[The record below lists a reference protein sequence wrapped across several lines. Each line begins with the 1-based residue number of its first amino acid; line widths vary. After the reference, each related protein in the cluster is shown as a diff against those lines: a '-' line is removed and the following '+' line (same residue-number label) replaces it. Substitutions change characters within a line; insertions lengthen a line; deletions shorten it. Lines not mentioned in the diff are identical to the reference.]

1 MKWWI
6 GFDWISPDL
15 SKIAFVSIPFVFNV
29 FTFCIWNRKF
39 HMHIFLTYRNSWTL
53 DAIVGRW
60 TLHAE
65 LWTLDAGRCTLD
77 AGRWT
82 LDAGLWTLDCGLW
95 PMAAGLWT
103 LDAGRWT
110 LGSELSTLDVGC
122 YTLDVGLWALDTI
135 VDCFR
140 TKSEASFWFCLI
152 KLLKILW
159 VQISK
164 DLMITLAL

>member
-15 SKIAFVSIPFVFNV
+15 SKIPFVSNV

-39 HMHIFLTYRNSWTL
+39 HMRIFLTYRNSWTL
-53 DAIVGRW
+53 DARVGRW
-60 TLHAE
+60 TLH
-65 LWTLDAGRCTLD
+65 
-77 AGRWT
+77 
-82 LDAGLWTLDCGLW
+82 
-95 PMAAGLWT
+95 AGLWT

-110 LGSELSTLDVGC
+110 LDAGRWTLTDGRWTLDSGRWTLDPGLWTLNVGRWTLDAGC
-122 YTLDVGLWALDTI
+122 YTLNVGLWALDTI
-135 VDCFR
+135 VDCFK

>member
-15 SKIAFVSIPFVFNV
+15 SKIPFASNV

-39 HMHIFLTYRNSWTL
+39 HMRIFLTYRNSWTL
-53 DAIVGRW
+53 DARVGRW
-60 TLHAE
+60 TLH
-65 LWTLDAGRCTLD
+65 
-77 AGRWT
+77 
-82 LDAGLWTLDCGLW
+82 
-95 PMAAGLWT
+95 AGLWT

-110 LGSELSTLDVGC
+110 LDAGRWTLTDGRWTLDSGRWTLDPGLWTLNVGRWTLDAGC

-135 VDCFR
+135 VDCFK